1 MMVRQE
7 RCLNESVGGGRK
19 TESERAGVVGDG
31 GTFHKGNAQRRP
43 FCHYRMDVEGGG
55 C

>member
-19 TESERAGVVGDG
+19 AESERAGVVGGDG
-31 GTFHKGNAQRRP
+31 GTFHKGNQQRP
-43 FCHYRMDVEGGG
+43 FCHYRRDARGG
-55 C
+55 